1 MRLGKHS
8 EGPTR
13 PQASLRLYKRW
24 TVNWSGTLGP
34 YICLLVTYI
43 GLGQV
48 LSLFCLYPLN
58 LGWTDIKNK
67 FPYKYYQ
74 MLKTI
79 SMNIEQCLF
88 YWRVSIEIRCIVFW
102 SLSKAVTALPVAGSC
117 FISVLLF
124 SEGDCLSFMH
134 MYCFV
139 EESKL
144 AFGLLYISLFS
155 SLNYLLLTMTFFLTQ
170 V

>member
-1 MRLGKHS
+1 MRLGQPS

-24 TVNWSGTLGP
+24 PVNWSGTLGP

-48 LSLFCLYPLN
+48 IFLFSLHPLN
-58 LGWTDIKNK
+58 LDWTDIKNK
-67 FPYKYYQ
+67 FPYKCYP

-79 SMNIEQCLF
+79 TMNIEKCLF
-88 YWRVSIEIRCIVFW
+88 YWRVSIEIRCIAFW
-102 SLSKAVTALPVAGSC
+102 SLSKAVTALPAAGNC

-124 SEGDCLSFMH
+124 SEGDCLSFMR

-139 EESKL
+139 EENKL
-144 AFGLLYISLFS
+144 AFGLLCISLFS
-155 SLNYLLLTMTFFLTQ
+155 SLNYLLLTVTFFLTR